1 MTAAWVAGAPLN
13 VSDVDDR
20 ERSIR
25 SGQASAA
32 LPNADSS
39 EGRQLRRW
47 LVQLMAAE
55 RVVAAEAVQ
64 QGITATEAPA
74 LAELADR
81 PGLLELGSVAAAL
94 LSQSPLARAVFVAV
108 TGDVRVEPEQ
118 VERYH
123 AGNPERF
130 AIEERRVVR
139 HAINRELDDC
149 PLRTLR
155 RGELTGAVERAVFA
169 AAPGE
174 IVGPIEDP
182 LGRHV
187 LRLEAVEPART
198 RGLDEMRGEI
208 ERTLLAGARRRAF
221 VAWLD
226 GRNAELVR
234 LAPGYEHP
242 GDPSQPDNTHR
253 H

>member
-1 MTAAWVAGAPLN
+1 MTAAWVAGIPLN

-20 ERSIR
+20 EQAIR
-25 SGQASAA
+25 SGPASTAMPA
-32 LPNADSS
+32 ADSS

-55 RVVAAEAVQ
+55 R
-64 QGITATEAPA
+64 IIATEAAARHLTGTDGPP

-81 PGLLELGSVAAAL
+81 PGLLELGSVAATL
-94 LSQSPLARAVFVAV
+94 LSQSPLARAVFAAV
-108 TGDVRVEPEQ
+108 TGNVPVRADLIDQ
-118 VERYH
+118 YYASNLTRFSI
-123 AGNPERF
+123 PER
-130 AIEERRVVR
+130 RTVR
-139 HAINRELDDC
+139 HTIDGTDY
-149 PLRTLR
+149 PLRTLQ
-155 RGELTGAVERAVFA
+155 RGELTGEVERAVFA

-174 IVGPIEDP
+174 VVGPIEDP

-187 LRLEAVEPART
+187 LRVEAIEPART
-198 RGLDEMRGEI
+198 RPIDEVRDQI

-221 VAWLD
+221 VTWLD
-226 GRNAELVR
+226 NRNAELVR

-242 GDPSQPDNTHR
+242 GDPGQPDNTHR